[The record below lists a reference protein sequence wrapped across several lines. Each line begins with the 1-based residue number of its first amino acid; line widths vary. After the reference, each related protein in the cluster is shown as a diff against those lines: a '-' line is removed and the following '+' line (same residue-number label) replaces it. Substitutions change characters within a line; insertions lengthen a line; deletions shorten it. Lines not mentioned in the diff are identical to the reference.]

1 MRSPKF
7 PILDCAFKVFGGF
20 FGGIELLE
28 VRRDKFPN
36 LFLINDLVKLG

>member
-7 PILDCAFKVFGGF
+7 PILDCAFKVFGEV
-20 FGGIELLE
+20 FGRIELLE

-36 LFLINDLVKLG
+36 LFLINGLVKMG